1 MQHLEFSIILPTYNQ
16 EERILKESI
25 IKIKNAFSYSVELI
39 IVDDGSTYNTVEVIK
54 KESTDLKIIKNDR
67 NMGKGYSV
75 KIGMLF
81 AQSEYRVFT
90 DADLPYGV
98 EGIRKIF
105 EKLKAG
111 YDIAI
116 GQRINPYPQNPLR
129 AYAHKAFNFFLR
141 KYLNLPFKDVQCGLK
156 GFRGEVAEEI
166 FKNLTINGF
175 AFDAELLCYALKRD
189 YKIGIVEVE
198 QLEHS
203 PSTITLKD
211 LYQMIKDVR
220 KIKKLYS

>member
-1 MQHLEFSIILPTYNQ
+1 MSRVNFASILPAYNQ

-25 IKIKNAFSYSVELI
+25 KKIKNAFSYSVELI
-39 IVDDGSTYNTVEVIK
+39 IVDDGSTDNTVEVIK
-54 KESTDLKIIKNDR
+54 KESRDPKITKNDR

-81 AQSEYRVFT
+81 VQGEYRVFT
-90 DADLPYGV
+90 DADLHYGV
-98 EGIRKIF
+98 EGIKKIF

-156 GFRGEVAEEI
+156 GFRGEVAREI

-189 YKIGIVEVE
+189 Y
-198 QLEHS
+198 
-203 PSTITLKD
+203 
-211 LYQMIKDVR
+211 
-220 KIKKLYS
+220 